1 MLPLSQ
7 CLKLTTV
14 LTLWYV
20 KCAVKQI
27 IFQLCTFSFLL
38 PSSAAGSAPPGP
50 SSSSLSTSSVAAS
63 LMAVKGTTT
72 MSSCCSKL
80 RVSPSVSSHN
90 QYEHTFPQP
99 YIPETLTVQCLSFCL
114 LSVLTNYLYI
124 ASLRVLDC
132 TVVTA
137 LFATNA
143 SFVYLL
149 SWVILHQQFVGIR
162 VTWRLTYDT
171 RYFVGYS

>member
-1 MLPLSQ
+1 MFCSSIANGCNKNNNNNVQLLFKAKNFTLS
-7 CLKLTTV
+7 
-14 LTLWYV
+14 
-20 KCAVKQI
+20 KQSNI
-27 IFQLCTFSFLL
+27 NTIPT
-38 PSSAAGSAPPGP
+38 
-50 SSSSLSTSSVAAS
+50 
-63 LMAVKGTTT
+63 
-72 MSSCCSKL
+72 
-80 RVSPSVSSHN
+80 H
-90 QYEHTFPQP
+90 P
-99 YIPETLTVQCLSFCL
+99 YIPGTLTVQCLSFCL

-162 VTWRLTYDT
+162 VTWRLTYETTD
-171 RYFVGYS
+171 FVGYS